1 MLPIVAVVSLVAF
14 LSIGT
19 GRSQGRRPAVNR
31 TGPAVGL
38 PGTGPVAIAA
48 ASLTQDGQQLR
59 WQVTLE
65 HPFSA
70 TGLERAGRSLCLVL
84 ERLRSRAQT
93 GELCVVPRRGRMALI
108 YTPQLR
114 RGQGRSRAIE
124 ATVSRSSRE
133 ELAALF
139 LPSAIGASYTRLRW
153 EVLSEE
159 QPAVCGT
166 TSSSSSAATTTTSTT
181 TSSTGCPPLVAEISG
196 VAKLHTPVLV
206 GCVPAGPSRVSQGSS
221 LLHEI
226 ALTFDDGPSPL
237 PPAIDFVNLLSHY
250 HVPATFFEIGE
261 QIPEFDAN
269 GAAERAMLA
278 DGDMIG
284 DHTWTHPDMLDLG
297 PAEQTSELELTAAA
311 IRRATGFTP
320 CLFRPPYGDTD
331 PELESL
337 ARSLGFLT
345 IMWDVDP
352 TDWALPGVGAIEDR
366 VIGNAHNGAIVIQ
379 HFGGGPR
386 YETLSALPDEIQ
398 TLRARGYQFVTVTQ
412 LLGLQLVY
420 K

>member
-1 MLPIVAVVSLVAF
+1 MYADRRPRELNFEGRHDEHLNHNEQHRVSAARRGDL
-14 LSIGT
+14 
-19 GRSQGRRPAVNR
+19 GRRE
-31 TGPAVGL
+31 
-38 PGTGPVAIAA
+38 AA
-48 ASLTQDGQQLR
+48 HAGARRL
-59 WQVTLE
+59 
-65 HPFSA
+65 
-70 TGLERAGRSLCLVL
+70 RAGGSVA
-84 ERLRSRAQT
+84 RLRRA
-93 GELCVVPRRGRMALI
+93 PRH
-108 YTPQLR
+108 
-114 RGQGRSRAIE
+114 
-124 ATVSRSSRE
+124 V
-133 ELAALF
+133 
-139 LPSAIGASYTRLRW
+139 
-153 EVLSEE
+153 
-159 QPAVCGT
+159 
-166 TSSSSSAATTTTSTT
+166 
-181 TSSTGCPPLVAEISG
+181 
-196 VAKLHTPVLV
+196 
-206 GCVPAGPSRVSQGSS
+206 
-221 LLHEI
+221 HEI
-226 ALTFDDGPSPL
+226 ALTFDDGPSPE

-261 QIPEFDAN
+261 QIPEFDPN

-297 PAEQTSELELTAAA
+297 PAAQTSELELTAAA